1 MKFER
6 VLQKVLWR
14 LVTEDSISYRR
25 IKLSFGLDDDG
36 LEELRRE
43 LIVVKRVA
51 ADVDGEVLVWA
62 PDGRAARSE
71 PVALPQPLPALRH
84 PEKSV
89 ALAAG
94 PDLPV
99 AAPVAPVGGSPL
111 PNPPPPAGEGRVGA
125 EAERRQLTVMFCDL
139 VGSTAL
145 STGMDPE
152 DLRDVIASY
161 QNRCSV
167 AIRRYD
173 GFVAK
178 YMGDGILVYFG
189 YPRAHEDEAERS
201 VRAGLDIVEAMAEL
215 NAAVPRPPGVEL
227 AVRIGI
233 ATGPVIVGD
242 QIGEGTASETAV
254 VGETPNLA
262 ARLQALAQPNQIIL
276 SAATRAMLGDH
287 FDLADLGAYELKGFT
302 EPVPAWRVLSAREV
316 ESRFAATR
324 TGSAA
329 PLVGRQ
335 EEMGLLLRAWEG
347 SSRGRGQVVLIQ
359 GEAGVGKSR
368 LVEGLREATGK
379 NHVWVAIRCSPF
391 HTASAFHPIIEH
403 LKRVFGWQP
412 EDTAPQHLAK
422 LEAGLASFK
431 TLPLSESVRLFADL
445 MSVPAPEDRYPRLAM
460 TAQQQRDA
468 TLDAIVAWLIETSE
482 RAPVLMAWEDLH
494 WADPTTLET
503 LGMLIEQAPTAA
515 MLVVATYRPELTP
528 PWPQRS
534 HMTPIT
540 LNRLERPEVETMV
553 GHLADGR
560 PLPGEVVDHIVV
572 KADGVPLYVEE
583 LTKAILGSRVL
594 EARGDAYVLTGALA
608 QLHIPETLQDSLMA
622 RLDRAPR
629 LREVAQLGSVLG
641 REFAYDMISAL
652 AGIEEGM
659 LQSGLGQLVV
669 DELLYQRGRPP
680 RSRYLFKHALIQD
693 AAYQSLLKRTRQQYH
708 ERAAKLLE
716 DRFPELASTQPEL
729 VAHHYTE
736 ANCPAQAIAYWL
748 RAGAAAASKSAN
760 LEAIDQFRRGLA
772 LVEALPDP
780 SERAD
785 RELDL
790 QMALG
795 PALVATK
802 LQSHPD
808 IGRAYA
814 RAWEL
819 RRQLGDHSREFMAL
833 RGLYLHHQGL
843 LELGKAQHFAEEA
856 LRVAERLD
864 DAARLVGAHLT
875 LGNVLFW
882 QGKLEPALAH
892 FRRGFAMFDPNM
904 QFPDWP
910 GSHPGVACQFWPALI
925 SWMLGHPDRSLEEL
939 RAAVRSAETLGHPLT
954 LALTLSYAALI
965 HISRHE
971 PSAAA
976 DYAERALRI
985 CEEHRIAQWQAFALC
1000 ENGWALGVSGESEK
1014 GLAQIG
1020 QGLDG
1025 YGLGVSQHMLLAL
1038 QADVQLATG
1047 KPEAALESAAAGLKA
1062 VEKMGGAPLEAELW
1076 RLKGEA
1082 LLAGP
1087 GRVSEAEAAI
1097 EKGIAVARRQNAKSW
1112 ELRAAMSLARLR
1124 RQQGRPQEAVALL
1137 VPILGW
1143 FTEGFDT
1150 ADLKEAKAL
1159 LDNLTEPAIAA
1170 ERRSNLD
1177 AGDSATTRLPRR
1189 LPAPRNDMPHFRHCE
1204 ERSDEAIS

>member
-1 MKFER
+1 LCLEKR
-6 VLQKVLWR
+6 V
-14 LVTEDSISYRR
+14 SYRR
-25 IKLSFGLDDDG
+25 LKKEFGLDDET
-36 LEELRRE
+36 LEDVRHE
-43 LIVVKRVA
+43 LIVKRLAVDEGGQGLAFAGA
-51 ADVDGEVLVWA
+51 AHFETSDAV
-62 PDGRAARSE
+62 P
-71 PVALPQPLPALRH
+71 PVFA
-84 PEKSV
+84 
-89 ALAAG
+89 
-94 PDLPV
+94 PV
-99 AAPVAPVGGSPL
+99 AAPITLPPISPAVAAAS
-111 PNPPPPAGEGRVGA
+111 

-152 DLRDVIASY
+152 DLRDVLASY
-161 QNRCSV
+161 QSRCSA
-167 AIRRYD
+167 AIRHYD

-201 VRAGLDIVEAMAEL
+201 VRAGLDIVDAMAEL
-215 NAAVPRPPGVEL
+215 NAAIPRPSGVEL

-262 ARLQALAQPNQIIL
+262 ARLQALAQPNQIVV
-276 SAATRAMLGDH
+276 SAATRMMLGDH
-287 FDLADLGAYELKGFT
+287 FDLEDLGAYELKGFAD
-302 EPVPAWRVLSAREV
+302 PVPAWRVLSARDV

-368 LVEGLREATGK
+368 LVEGLREASGK
-379 NHVWVAIRCSPF
+379 DHVWVAIRCSPF
-391 HTASAFHPIIEH
+391 YTASAFHPIIEH

-412 EDTAPQHLAK
+412 EDTAPQHLTK
-422 LEAGLASFK
+422 LEAGLAGFK
-431 TLPLSESVRLFADL
+431 TLPLAESVRLFADL

-460 TAQQQRDA
+460 TAQQKRDA
-468 TLDAIVAWLIETSE
+468 TLDAIVAWLIETAE
-482 RAPVLMAWEDLH
+482 GTPVLVAWEDLH

-515 MLVVATYRPELTP
+515 LLVVATYRPELAP

-540 LNRLERPEVETMV
+540 LNRLERSEVETMV
-553 GHLADGR
+553 GHLSGGR
-560 PLPGEVVDHIVV
+560 SLPGEVVDHIA
-572 KADGVPLYVEE
+572 KSDGVPLYVEE
-583 LTKAILGSRVL
+583 LTKAILGSAVL

-629 LREVAQLGSVLG
+629 LREVAQLGAVLG

-652 AGIEEGM
+652 AEIDERA

-708 ERAAKLLE
+708 QQVARLLE
-716 DRFPELASTQPEL
+716 DRFPEVASTQPEL

-736 ANCPAQAIAYWL
+736 ANCPAQAIAYWH
-748 RAGAAAASKSAN
+748 RAGLAAASKSAN
-760 LEAIDQFRRGLA
+760 AEAIDQFSRGIA
-772 LVEALPDP
+772 LVEALSDMR
-780 SERAD
+780 ERAE

-790 QMALG
+790 HMALG
-795 PALVATK
+795 PALSATK
-802 LQSHPD
+802 LLSHPD
-808 IGRAYA
+808 IGQTYT

-819 RRQLGDHSREFMAL
+819 CRQLGDHSREVTAL
-833 RGLYLHHQGL
+833 RGLYLYHLNL
-843 LELGKAQHFAEEA
+843 LDVEKAQHFAEEM

-864 DAARLVGAHLT
+864 DAARLVGAHTALGQT
-875 LGNVLFW
+875 LYW
-882 QGKLEPALAH
+882 QGKLEPALTH
-892 FRRGFAMFDPNM
+892 FRRGLELFDPNM
-904 QFPDWP
+904 QFADWP
-910 GSHPGVACQFWPALI
+910 GVHPGMMCRSISMLI
-925 SWMLGHPDRSLEEL
+925 SWMLGYPDRSLDEL

-954 LALTLSYAALI
+954 FATVLGQGALV
-965 HISRHE
+965 HIFRHE

-976 DYAERALRI
+976 DYAERALTI
-985 CEEHRIAQWQAFALC
+985 CEQQRIAMFYAVALC
-1000 ENGWALGVSGESEK
+1000 ANGWALGVSGDSEK
-1014 GLAQIG
+1014 GLAQIT
-1020 QGLDG
+1020 QGLDS
-1025 YGLGVSQHMLLAL
+1025 YGLGANQHILLAL
-1038 QADVQLATG
+1038 QADAQLTIG
-1047 KPEAALESAAAGLKA
+1047 KSEAALASAAAGLEE
-1062 VEKMGGAPLEAELW
+1062 VEKMGGAPLEAELY

-1082 LLAGP
+1082 LLAGT
-1087 GRVSEAEAAI
+1087 GTVSEAETAMQQ
-1097 EKGIAVARRQNAKSW
+1097 GIDVARRQNAKSW
-1112 ELRAAMSLARLR
+1112 ELRGATSLARLR
-1124 RQQGRPQEAVALL
+1124 RQQGRREEAVALL
-1137 VPILGW
+1137 APILGW

-1150 ADLKEAKAL
+1150 ADLKAARTLFDE
-1159 LDNLTEPAIAA
+1159 IASS
-1170 ERRSNLD
+1170 RCS
-1177 AGDSATTRLPRR
+1177 SQ
-1189 LPAPRNDMPHFRHCE
+1189 
-1204 ERSDEAIS
+1204 

>member
-1 MKFER
+1 MAID
-6 VLQKVLWR
+6 VASWLQQL
-14 LVTEDSISYRR
+14 
-25 IKLSFGLDDDG
+25 GLAQYEPAFRDN
-36 LEELRRE
+36 E
-43 LIVVKRVA
+43 
-51 ADVDGEVLVWA
+51 VDGDVL
-62 PDGRAARSE
+62 PDLTAEDLIGLGVTLIGHRRKLLSAIAALGAAV
-71 PVALPQPLPALRH
+71 PAPALTAT
-84 PEKSV
+84 PAS
-89 ALAAG
+89 A
-94 PDLPV
+94 
-99 AAPVAPVGGSPL
+99 
-111 PNPPPPAGEGRVGA
+111 PPPAPA
-125 EAERRQLTVMFCDL
+125 SAQAERRQLTVMFCDL

-161 QNRCSV
+161 QNRCSA

-201 VRAGLDIVEAMAEL
+201 VRAGLDIVAAMAEL
-215 NAAVPRPPGVEL
+215 NAAIRRPPGIEL

-262 ARLQALAQPNQIIL
+262 ARLQVLAQPNQIVV
-276 SAATRAMLGDH
+276 SSATRAMLGGH
-287 FDLADLGAYELKGFT
+287 FDLEDLGASELKGFA
-302 EPVPAWRVLSAREV
+302 EPVPAWRVLSARDV

-324 TGSAA
+324 TGSSA

-347 SSRGRGQVVLIQ
+347 CCHGRGQVVLIQ

-368 LVEGLREATGK
+368 LVEGLREASGK
-379 NHVWVAIRCSPF
+379 DRIWVAIRCSPF

-412 EDTAPQHLAK
+412 EDTAPQHFAK
-422 LEAGLASFK
+422 LEAGLAGFK

-445 MSVPAPEDRYPRLAM
+445 MSVPLPEDRYPRLPI

-468 TLDAIVAWLIETSE
+468 TLDAIVAWLIETAE
-482 RAPVLMAWEDLH
+482 RAPVLIAWEDLH

-515 MLVVATYRPELTP
+515 MLVVATYRPELAP
-528 PWPQRS
+528 PWLQRS
-534 HMTPIT
+534 HMMPIT

-553 GHLADGR
+553 GHLAGGR
-560 PLPGEVVDHIVV
+560 ALPGEVVDHIVA

-583 LTKAILGSRVL
+583 LTKAILGSGVL

-652 AGIEEGM
+652 AGIEEEM
-659 LQSGLGQLVV
+659 LQSGLSQLVV

-708 ERAAKLLE
+708 QQVAELLE
-716 DRFPELASTQPEL
+716 DRFPEVASTQPEL

-748 RAGAAAASKSAN
+748 RAGVAAASKWAN
-760 LEAIDQFRRGLA
+760 VEAIDQYRSGLA
-772 LVEALPDP
+772 LVEALSDMR
-780 SERAD
+780 ERAE

-795 PALVATK
+795 PALFATRSF
-802 LQSHPD
+802 SHPD
-808 IGRAYA
+808 VGRTYA
-814 RAWEL
+814 RASQL
-819 RRQLGDHSREFMAL
+819 CKQLGDYSRGFTAL
-833 RGLYLHHQGL
+833 RGLMLHNLNL
-843 LELGKAQHFAEEA
+843 LEMEKALHFAEEA
-856 LRVAERLD
+856 LRVAKRLD
-864 DAARLVGAHLT
+864 DAARLVGGHMA
-875 LGNVLFW
+875 LGAALWW
-882 QGKLEPALAH
+882 QGKLEPAVTH
-892 FRRGFAMFDPNM
+892 FRRSLEMFDPNM
-904 QFPDWP
+904 LFPDWP
-910 GSHPGVACQFWPALI
+910 GSHPGVQCQSYLMLI
-925 SWMLGHPDRSLEEL
+925 SWMLGYPDRSLEEL
-939 RAAVRSAETLGHPLT
+939 RAAVASAEMLGHPFT
-954 LALTLSYAALI
+954 LAQTLCFVGLV
-965 HISRHE
+965 HIFRHE

-976 DYAERALRI
+976 DCAGRALRI
-985 CEEHRIAQWQAFALC
+985 CEEQRIAHYLAFALC
-1000 ENGWALGVSGESEK
+1000 AGGWALGASGENEK

-1020 QGLDG
+1020 QGVDG
-1025 YGLGVSQHMLLAL
+1025 YGIGSDQHILLAW
-1038 QADVQLATG
+1038 QADAQLTIG
-1047 KPEAALESAAAGLKA
+1047 KPEAALASVAAGLKA
-1062 VEKMGGAPLEAELW
+1062 VEKMGGAPLEAELH
-1076 RLKGEA
+1076 RLRGEA
-1082 LLAGP
+1082 LLAGA
-1087 GRVSEAEAAI
+1087 GTVSEAETAI

-1112 ELRAAMSLARLR
+1112 ELRGATSLARLR
-1124 RQQGRPQEAVALL
+1124 RQQGRQQEAVALL
-1137 VPILGW
+1137 APILGW

-1150 ADLKEAKAL
+1150 ADLKEAKTL
-1159 LDNLTEPAIAA
+1159 LDKLTEPAIAA
-1170 ERRSNLD
+1170 E
-1177 AGDSATTRLPRR
+1177 G
-1189 LPAPRNDMPHFRHCE
+1189 
-1204 ERSDEAIS
+1204 